1 MKTRKMA
8 ELHEGGA
15 RRRAGGQ
22 LDRATRYKNVGHV
35 DSLTYEINVTIL
47 QYTHVCAYVWVCE
60 CEDTYAQP
68 GR

>member
-15 RRRAGGQ
+15 KRRGGGQ

-47 QYTHVCAYVWVCE
+47 QYAHVCGCVCV

>member
-8 ELHEGGA
+8 ELHEGGEERGE
-15 RRRAGGQ
+15 RRQ

-47 QYTHVCAYVWVCE
+47 QYAHVCV